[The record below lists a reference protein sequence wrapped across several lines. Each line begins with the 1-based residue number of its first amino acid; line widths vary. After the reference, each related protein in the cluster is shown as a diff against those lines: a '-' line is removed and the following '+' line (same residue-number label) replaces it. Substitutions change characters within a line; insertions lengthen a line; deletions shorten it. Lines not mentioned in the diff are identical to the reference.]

1 MSNIG
6 DTAPPIFGDASKF
19 NGMNWITW
27 RSNIQIV
34 ADFKSVTGYLDGS
47 IPRPS
52 LQPQQSPPAP
62 PSIPSGS
69 PSPVVLQTSL
79 TSSTPIETPWDS
91 LNPTP
96 SEWKVCNAWTM
107 GLLIYNTTDPLRLGI
122 NINGTAA
129 EAWKSYLDTY
139 NTLFEV
145 ALANAEQELRNMTY
159 IDGQDFTAF
168 ISQLHTKWTIATAL
182 GAKIDDLVFRMILLN
197 SLPRSWDS
205 IVTTLYTTKSSH
217 DAINHL
223 MSHWARVS

>member
-6 DTAPPIFGDASKF
+6 STAPPIFGDASKF
-19 NGMNWITW
+19 NGINWITW
-27 RSNIQIV
+27 RSNIQIA

-47 IPRPS
+47 IPRLS
-52 LQPQQSPPAP
+52 LQPQQSPPTP

-79 TSSTPIETPWDS
+79 TSLTPIETPWDS

-96 SEWKVCNAWTM
+96 SEWKVHNAWAM
-107 GLLIYNTTDPLRLGI
+107 GLLIYNITDPLGLRI

-139 NTLFEV
+139 NTPSEV

-159 IDGQDFTAF
+159 INGQDFTAF
-168 ISQLHTKWTIATAL
+168 ISQLRTKWTIATAL
-182 GAKIDDLVFRMILLN
+182 GIQDDFVELPSSVLGFHCGHFVHHKIL
-197 SLPRSWDS
+197 
-205 IVTTLYTTKSSH
+205 T
-217 DAINHL
+217 
-223 MSHWARVS
+223 